1 MSGPPDCQRAF
12 PKPFL
17 IEPDGEGAFRLTIRT
32 GRYNSQNYPVITST
46 VVEER
51 FPSTAAAR
59 NFAKSHFAAAAGE
72 FVFPP
77 RSVK

>member
-1 MSGPPDCQRAF
+1 MSGPPDRQRAF

-17 IEPDGEGAFRLTIRT
+17 IEEDGEGGFRLTIRS
-32 GRYNSQNYPVITST
+32 GRYNSQNYPVVTST
-46 VVEER
+46 VVEEK
-51 FPSTAAAR
+51 FASTAEAR
-59 NFAKSHFAAAAGE
+59 NFAKSNFAAAAGE